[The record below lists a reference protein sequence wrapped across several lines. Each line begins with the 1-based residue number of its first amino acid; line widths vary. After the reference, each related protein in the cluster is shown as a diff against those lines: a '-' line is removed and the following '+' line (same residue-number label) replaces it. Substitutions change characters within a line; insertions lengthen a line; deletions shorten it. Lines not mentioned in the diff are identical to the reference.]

1 MTYPAASV
9 FIGPDLV
16 GAGMSHGTVRVA
28 RVPDHDAAR
37 EILARSLIPGWP
49 EGKSVSHDELGR
61 PLAAVS
67 GFHVSF
73 SRLHRPDESVL
84 TYAAACESG
93 GGIRGLGIDAA
104 HASDFGGAYP
114 RERVFTAPELAL
126 LRANFSSA
134 REQELLALAWACKE
148 SSVKALG
155 CAFHHCEPRD
165 VVGVECLPHGDML
178 SVRMRVQCRH
188 RSEDV
193 NCLAWVEDGAWVVVG
208 VVCPRD

>member
-1 MTYPAASV
+1 MNWPEASV
-9 FIGPDLV
+9 FLGPELV
-16 GAGMSHGTVRVA
+16 GLGRSHEAVRVA
-28 RVPDHDAAR
+28 RVLDQHEAR

-49 EGKSVSHDELGR
+49 EGERVSHDGLGR

-73 SRLHRPDESVL
+73 SRLHRPDEPVL

-104 HASDFGGAYP
+104 HASDFGAEYP
-114 RERVFTAPELAL
+114 RQRVFAASELAL

-148 SSVKALG
+148 SAVKALG
-155 CAFHHCEPRD
+155 CGFHHCEPRD

-178 SVRMRVQCRH
+178 AVRMRVQCR
-188 RSEDV
+188 RPSEDV
-193 NCLAWVEDGAWVVVG
+193 NCLAWEEDGSWVVVG
-208 VVCPRD
+208 VVCSRG